1 MRRLVGDLLL
11 AVVLLVLTTLVAVQ
25 WVAYDADFISGELLR
40 LNSPQVIGMRDAD
53 VYRYA
58 EHTAAYL
65 RGSLQDPN
73 LGVALNGAQRW
84 LLNEREVLHMQDVQQ
99 LFIWA
104 RYFLGL
110 LILVLILWGLW
121 ACRWGRFQAYLGT
134 LKRGAIGAILIGA
147 LFALLISND
156 FNQSFTL
163 FHLLSFSN
171 DLWLLDPATDLL
183 INLLPEQF
191 FATAALQT
199 ALRAGALLLLLAL
212 LAYLASRESK
222 SGSSQKYRQNL
233 L

>member
-1 MRRLVGDLLL
+1 MKRLVSDLLL
-11 AVVLLVLTTLVAVQ
+11 AVVLLVLATLVAVQ
-25 WVAYDADFISGELLR
+25 WVAYDAEFISGELLK
-40 LNSPQVIGMRDAD
+40 LNSPQVIGMSDAD

-65 RGSLQDPN
+65 RGSLQNPN
-73 LGVALNGAQRW
+73 LGVVLNGAQRW
-84 LLNEREVLHMQDVQQ
+84 FLNEREVLHMQDVQQ
-99 LFIWA
+99 LFTWA
-104 RYFLGL
+104 RYFVGL
-110 LILVLILWGLW
+110 LILVLTLSGVW
-121 ACRWGRFQAYLGT
+121 AYRRGRFQAYSRM
-134 LKRGAIGAILIGA
+134 LKRGAIGAILVGA
-147 LFALLISND
+147 LFALLISQD

-191 FATAALQT
+191 FANAALQT

-212 LAYLASRESK
+212 LAFLASRERK
-222 SGSSQKYRQNL
+222 NGSSQKYRQNL

>member
-1 MRRLVGDLLL
+1 MKRLVGDLLL
-11 AVVLLVLTTLVAVQ
+11 AVVLLVLATLLAVQ

-40 LNSPQVIGMRDAD
+40 LNSPQVIGMNDAD
-53 VYRYA
+53 AYRYA

-65 RGSLQDPN
+65 SGSLRDPN

-99 LFIWA
+99 LFTWA
-104 RYFLGL
+104 RYVVVL

-121 ACRWGRFQAYLGT
+121 AWRRGRFQAYSRM
-134 LKRGAIGAILIGA
+134 LKRGAIGAILVGA
-147 LFALLISND
+147 LFALSISQD
-156 FNQSFTL
+156 FNHSFTL

-199 ALRAGALLLLLAL
+199 ALRAGALLLSLAL

-222 SGSSQKYRQNL
+222 SGSVVKI
-233 L
+233 